1 MNGTVNLYGAAGG
14 TLSMIPGAV
23 VDEVQRLSKLIETF
37 QDLTNAYMKT
47 NQKLET
53 WNSPNKVALEQR
65 IEASKPA
72 FEEAFSVITS
82 YKNVAGNSVALIS
95 QKLMA

>member
-1 MNGTVNLYGAAGG
+1 MNGTIG
-14 TLSMIPGAV
+14 IERGAV
-23 VDEVQRLSKLIETF
+23 VDEVQKLSKLIETF
-37 QDLTNAYMKT
+37 QNLSDTYMKT

-72 FEEAFSVITS
+72 FNEAVDVITS
-82 YKNVAGNSVALIS
+82 YKDVAGKSVALVAEAERQIRE
-95 QKLMA
+95 KLMA